1 MRAVAIAGTRQLEV
15 IEMDQPVAMENQVL
29 IRIERAGICGSDLH
43 MWENGKPPG
52 LVMGHEIAGT
62 IADAGAST
70 GFNIGDRV
78 TAITG
83 KPCLECKFC
92 QSRQYHACP
101 SFLNKGLGLGV
112 HGGYAEYLAVDSWM
126 VRRLPSTMS
135 MEEACMAEPSAVA
148 LRAVRLA
155 RIQPGERLLIVGS
168 GVIGLLCAAWARIF
182 GAGYI
187 ALSELN
193 PERREKAGALG
204 DVDQVFDASEP
215 KLQRKLLGLTDGGF
229 DKTLECAGPAPA
241 VTSALGATKY
251 DGTAVFVGI
260 NYNLVPISTLRVCS
274 KEINIKGSY
283 GYSIEEFDMSLHSIA
298 RGILNTRKFVE
309 GTVDLEGVQDA
320 FERLTDPNGSAIKIM
335 IKP

>member
-1 MRAVAIAGTRQLEV
+1 MRAVAIAGMKQLEV

-43 MWENGKPPG
+43 MWESGKPVG

-70 GFNIGDRV
+70 AFKVGDRV

-83 KPCLECKFC
+83 KPCMECKFC
-92 QSRQYHACP
+92 QNKQYHACP
-101 SFLNKGLGLGV
+101 SFLTKGLGLGT

-126 VRRLPSTMS
+126 VRQLPSTMS

-155 RIQPGERLLIVGS
+155 RIKPGERVLIVGS

-193 PERREKAGALG
+193 PERREKAAALG

-229 DKTLECAGPAPA
+229 DKTLECAGPASA
-241 VTSALGATKY
+241 VTSALGATRY

-260 NYNLVPISTLRVCS
+260 NYSLVPISTLRVCS

-283 GYSIEEFDMSLHSIA
+283 GYSVEEFDMSLNSIA
-298 RGILNTRKFVE
+298 RGILKTRNFVE
-309 GTVDLEGVQDA
+309 GTVGLEDVQGA